1 MTANPAT
8 AGEPAPDTQLVTI
21 RETMALLTH
30 PLTTPL
36 RHAQTLDLSVGGSES
51 NVSIAAARLGV
62 RTAWIG
68 RVGSDEFGQMVLR
81 ELRAE
86 GVRTLSRQDA
96 GRPTGL
102 MVKARRTSQS
112 VQVTYYRAGSA
123 GSALDTSDVDADVL
137 QEADVFHTS
146 AITVAVS
153 ASSAAVVNKSI
164 EVCRASGTS
173 VSIDLNF
180 RRALWSEAAAR
191 EQFRHLASQVDMV
204 FATEAEARIAC
215 GPAQAHDL
223 AEELAGLGGGR
234 AVIKLGERGAVA
246 SIDGQICTVPPIPVL
261 AVDSVGAGDAF
272 AAGYLAAVVHRL
284 DTQTALHWAALMG
297 AWSVATDGDWQGLPA
312 GQSSPP
318 CRAMTTIS
326 SAVISCPSGLGREGM
341 SAMLV
346 RAGHVGAGSE
356 ADQGQGGD

>member
-1 MTANPAT
+1 MTSNPAT
-8 AGEPAPDTQLVTI
+8 KGEPAPDTQLVTMG
-21 RETMALLTH
+21 ETMALLTH

-68 RVGSDEFGQMVLR
+68 RVGSDEFGQMV
-81 ELRAE
+81 
-86 GVRTLSRQDA
+86 
-96 GRPTGL
+96 
-102 MVKARRTSQS
+102 KARRTSQS

-123 GSALDTSDVDADVL
+123 GSALDTSDVDTDVL

-153 ASSAAVVNKSI
+153 ASSAAAVSKSI

-191 EQFRHLASQVDMV
+191 EQFRHLASQADMV
-204 FATEAEARIAC
+204 FATETEARIAC

-272 AAGYLAAVVHRL
+272 AAGYLAAVAHRL
-284 DTQTALHWAALMG
+284 DTQTALHWAALMA
-297 AWSVATDGDWQGLPA
+297 AWSVATHGDWQGLPSRA
-312 GQSSPP
+312 ELTTLQSHDDDIQ
-318 CRAMTTIS
+318 R
-326 SAVISCPSGLGREGM
+326 
-341 SAMLV
+341 
-346 RAGHVGAGSE
+346 
-356 ADQGQGGD
+356 

>member
-1 MTANPAT
+1 MTSNPAT
-8 AGEPAPDTQLVTI
+8 TGEPAPDTQLVTMG
-21 RETMALLTH
+21 ETMALLTH

-68 RVGSDEFGQMVLR
+68 RVGSDELGQMVLR
-81 ELRAE
+81 EVRAE

-102 MVKARRTSQS
+102 VVKARRTSQS

-123 GSALDTSDVDADVL
+123 GSALDTSDVDTDVL
-137 QEADVFHTS
+137 QKADVFHTS

-153 ASSAAVVNKSI
+153 ASSAAAVSKSI
-164 EVCRASGTS
+164 EACRASGTS

-191 EQFRHLASQVDMV
+191 EQFRHLASQADMV
-204 FATEAEARIAC
+204 FATETEARIAC

-261 AVDSVGAGDAF
+261 AVDSIGAGVAF

-297 AWSVATDGDWQGLPA
+297 AWSVATHGDWQGLPSRA
-312 GQSSPP
+312 ELTTLQSHDDDIQ
-318 CRAMTTIS
+318 R
-326 SAVISCPSGLGREGM
+326 
-341 SAMLV
+341 
-346 RAGHVGAGSE
+346 
-356 ADQGQGGD
+356 

>member
-1 MTANPAT
+1 M
-8 AGEPAPDTQLVTI
+8 
-21 RETMALLTH
+21 
-30 PLTTPL
+30 
-36 RHAQTLDLSVGGSES
+36 
-51 NVSIAAARLGV
+51 
-62 RTAWIG
+62 
-68 RVGSDEFGQMVLR
+68 GSDEFGQMVLR

-123 GSALDTSDVDADVL
+123 GSALDTSDVDTDVL
-137 QEADVFHTS
+137 QKADVFHTS
-146 AITVAVS
+146 AITVAVR
-153 ASSAAVVNKSI
+153 ASSAAAVNKSI

-191 EQFRHLASQVDMV
+191 EQFRHLASQADMV

-272 AAGYLAAVVHRL
+272 AAGYLAAELHRL

-297 AWSVATDGDWQGLPA
+297 AWSIATHGDWQGLPSRA
-312 GQSSPP
+312 ELTTLQSHDDDIQ
-318 CRAMTTIS
+318 R
-326 SAVISCPSGLGREGM
+326 
-341 SAMLV
+341 
-346 RAGHVGAGSE
+346 
-356 ADQGQGGD
+356 

>member
-8 AGEPAPDTQLVTI
+8 KGKPAPDTQLVTMG
-21 RETMALLTH
+21 ETMALLTH

-36 RHAQTLDLSVGGSES
+36 RHQTLDLSVGGSES

-62 RTAWIG
+62 RTAWVG
-68 RVGSDEFGQMVLR
+68 RVGSDELGQLVLR

-96 GRPTGL
+96 GHPTGL

-123 GSALDTSDVDADVL
+123 GSALDTSDVDTDVL
-137 QEADVFHTS
+137 QKADVFHTS

-153 ASSAAVVNKSI
+153 ASSAAAVNKSI

-191 EQFRHLASQVDMV
+191 EQFRHLASQADMV
-204 FATEAEARIAC
+204 FATKAEARIAC

-223 AEELAGLGGGR
+223 AEEFAGLGGGR

-246 SIDGQICTVPPIPVL
+246 SIDGQICTVPP
-261 AVDSVGAGDAF
+261 ATRAGR
-272 AAGYLAAVVHRL
+272 RL
-284 DTQTALHWAALMG
+284 SRRRRRVRRRVPRRRGSPSDTQTALHWAALMG
-297 AWSVATDGDWQGLPA
+297 AWSVATHGDWQGLPSRA
-312 GQSSPP
+312 ELTTLQSHDDDIQ
-318 CRAMTTIS
+318 R
-326 SAVISCPSGLGREGM
+326 
-341 SAMLV
+341 
-346 RAGHVGAGSE
+346 
-356 ADQGQGGD
+356 